1 MRVVGTA
8 GHVDH
13 GKSAL
18 VRALT
23 GTEPDRW
30 EEERRRGMTLD
41 LGFAHL
47 RFDDGTAAGIVDVP
61 GHERFVHNMLA
72 GATGMDVL
80 LLIVAANEGPR
91 AQTFEHLAIL
101 SLLAVPATI
110 VVLTKSDLV
119 DASELAAV
127 RDDVTRAVAGSVA
140 EGAPVVPV
148 SALTG
153 AGLEELRAR
162 IHAALA
168 GLPPRAQHAPAYLPV
183 DRAFTVTGHG
193 TIVTGT
199 LMQGS
204 IAIDD
209 ALVVRPGDAAA
220 RVRGLEVF
228 GAAQQRVDA
237 GARVAV
243 NLGGVSL
250 AQVARGS
257 ALTAAEIRA
266 QTSYATR
273 FQPLP
278 AALEWLRRRTPVRV
292 HLGAGETFGTL
303 VFAEAPVDARV
314 LDATLHLREPAAA
327 VPGQRFV
334 VRRMSPKTVLGG
346 GTIGVPVA
354 AEVTPSVAADVAVL
368 RSALTGM
375 GLAANGVE
383 AIAAAANVT
392 RERAEEI
399 LADEAAADRVWAL
412 TRPVAYVD
420 AALAENL
427 LERAGASLAR
437 REAESPWLLGAT
449 SLALARELAVAEPL
463 LVAIL
468 AAAVERQRLTARSG
482 YYANVGFE
490 ARLSAE
496 QAEFFRQFVP
506 ADPAQ
511 PLVPAPFEPLVV
523 EIRRSRITGISGALD
538 TLTAGGKLVRVGEHV
553 YRGEQ
558 LAEIR
563 TRLVRTL
570 RAEGRIT
577 AARFRDVV
585 GTSRKY
591 IVPLLEF
598 FDATGVT
605 VRDGDQRALIVRE
618 PASPSTP
625 APTSHRTVGR

>member
-47 RFDDGTAAGIVDVP
+47 RLDGGIEAGIVDVP

-91 AQTFEHLAIL
+91 PQTFEHLAIL

-119 DASELAAV
+119 DEHELAAV
-127 RDDVTRAVAGSVA
+127 RDDVALAVAGTVA
-140 EGAPVVPV
+140 EGAPVLAV

-153 AGLEELRAR
+153 AGLDALRAQLG
-162 IHAALA
+162 AALA
-168 GLPPRAQHAPAYLPV
+168 GLPPRAQHAPAYLPI
-183 DRAFTVTGHG
+183 DRAFTLTGHG

-204 IAIDD
+204 LAVDD
-209 ALVVRPGDAAA
+209 VLTVRPGDTAA
-220 RVRGLEVF
+220 RVRSLEVF
-228 GAAQQRVDA
+228 GSQQRRVDA
-237 GARVAV
+237 GSRVAV
-243 NLGGVSL
+243 NLSGVPVD
-250 AQVARGS
+250 AVARGS
-257 ALTAAEIRA
+257 ALVAPEIRA
-266 QTSYATR
+266 QTSYAVR

-278 AALEWLRRRTPVRV
+278 EAGEFLRRRTPVRV
-292 HLGAGETFGTL
+292 HLGAGESFGTL
-303 VFAEAPVDARV
+303 VFAARGPDAQA
-314 LDATLHLREPAAA
+314 LDATLHLREAAAA

-346 GTIGVPVA
+346 GTIGIPA
-354 AEVTPSVAADVAVL
+354 AADADVVVDADMRAV
-368 RSALTGM
+368 RTALAAR
-375 GLAANGVE
+375 GLAASTAEGL
-383 AIAAAANVT
+383 AAAANVT
-392 RERAEEI
+392 LERTEEI
-399 LADEAAADRVWAL
+399 LAGEAAAERVWTL
-412 TRPVAYVD
+412 GRPVSYVD
-420 AALAENL
+420 AAVAEVL
-427 LERAGASLAR
+427 LAR
-437 REAESPWLLGAT
+437 VLPALTRREEEAPWMLGAT
-449 SLALARELAVAEPL
+449 SLALTRELEVDEAL
-463 LVAIL
+463 LVRIL
-468 AAAVERQRLTARSG
+468 AAASERERLLVRAG
-482 YYANVGFE
+482 YYANNGFE
-490 ARLSAE
+490 PRLTPEQSAFFE
-496 QAEFFRQFVP
+496 QYVP
-506 ADPAQ
+506 VDAAQ
-511 PLVPAPFEPLVV
+511 PLVPAPFEPLVT
-523 EIRRSRITGISGALD
+523 EIRRSRITGLSGALD
-538 TLTAGGKLVRVGEHV
+538 TLTATGKLIRVGEHV

-563 TRLVRTL
+563 TRLIRTL
-570 RAEGRIT
+570 RAETRIT
-577 AARFRDVV
+577 AARFRDAV

-605 VRDGDQRALIVRE
+605 IRDGDHRALR
-618 PASPSTP
+618 
-625 APTSHRTVGR
+625 APR

>member
-41 LGFAHL
+41 LGFARL
-47 RFDDGTAAGIVDVP
+47 RFDDGVEAGIVDVP

-91 AQTFEHLAIL
+91 PQTFEHLAIL
-101 SLLAVPATI
+101 SLLAVPAAI
-110 VVLTKSDLV
+110 VVLTKADLV
-119 DASELAAV
+119 DANELAAV
-127 RDDVTRAVAGSVA
+127 RDDVEVAVAGTVA
-140 EGAPVVPV
+140 ERAPVVAV

-153 AGLEELRAR
+153 AGLDELRER
-162 IHAALA
+162 IHAALV

-183 DRAFTVTGHG
+183 DRAFTLSGHG

-199 LMQGS
+199 LMQG
-204 IAIDD
+204 ALAVDD
-209 ALVVRPGDAAA
+209 VLVLRPGDVEA

-228 GAAQQRVDA
+228 GETHTRVDA
-237 GARVAV
+237 GSRVAA

-250 AQVARGS
+250 DQVGRGS
-257 ALTAAEIRA
+257 ALVAPEIRT
-266 QTSYATR
+266 QTSYAVR
-273 FQPLP
+273 FRPLP
-278 AALEWLRRRTPVRV
+278 DAPDILRRRMPVRV
-292 HLGAGETFGTL
+292 HLGAGESFGTL
-303 VFAEAPVDARV
+303 VFAQRPVDAQPV
-314 LDATLHLREPAAA
+314 DATLHLREPAAA

-346 GTIGVPVA
+346 GSVGVPAASEAEPSDSADVLAVRSAVA
-354 AEVTPSVAADVAVL
+354 A
-368 RSALTGM
+368 M
-375 GLAANGVE
+375 GLAAPDAAAV
-383 AIAAAANVT
+383 AAAANIT
-392 RERAEEI
+392 LERAEEV
-399 LADEAAADRVWAL
+399 LADEAAGERIW
-412 TRPVAYVD
+412 PVARPLAYID
-420 AALAENL
+420 AARVEVL
-427 LERAGASLAR
+427 LERVLASLTR
-437 REAESPWLLGAT
+437 REGESPWLLGVT
-449 SLALARELAVAEPL
+449 SLALARELDVAEAL
-463 LVAIL
+463 LVRIL
-468 AAAVERQRLTARSG
+468 AAATERHRLTARSG

-490 ARLSAE
+490 PQLTAE
-496 QAEFFRQFVP
+496 QSEFFKQFVTV
-506 ADPAQ
+506 DPAQ
-511 PLVPAPFEPLVV
+511 PLVPAPLEPLVL
-523 EIRRSRITGISGALD
+523 EIRRSRIAGISGALD
-538 TLTAGGKLVRVGEHV
+538 TLTASGRLVRIGEHI

-570 RAEGRIT
+570 RAEERVT
-577 AARFRDVV
+577 AGRFRDVV

-605 VRDGDQRALIVRE
+605 IRDGDQRALR
-618 PASPSTP
+618 AQ
-625 APTSHRTVGR
+625 R